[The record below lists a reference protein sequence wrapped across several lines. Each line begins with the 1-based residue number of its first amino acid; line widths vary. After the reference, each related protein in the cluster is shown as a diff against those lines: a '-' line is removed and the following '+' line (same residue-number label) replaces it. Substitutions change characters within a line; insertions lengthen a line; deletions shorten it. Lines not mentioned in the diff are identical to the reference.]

1 VRIAVLYDP
10 SDNLLLHGERRRKE
24 RSATPVRRRKR
35 ERRSKLDREHVLDA
49 IRANGHEPYFH
60 ELGGEEA
67 LFALAKNGA
76 ELVFNM
82 TEAYEGDDLKE
93 AHVAAFLDLLDLRY
107 TGAGPYSL
115 FLAQDKSLA
124 KKLFNFHGIRTP
136 NFATVTRGKVDHMDD
151 LEFPLIV
158 KPAAE
163 DGSVGI
169 DAKAVVNT
177 VRELMERVSWVQEQ
191 FDCAALI
198 EEYIEGREIY
208 VGVLGNEKPEA
219 LPPVE
224 LDLSRLPKDMP
235 RIAGR
240 EVKWD
245 KGTEAYDVTRSQ
257 IAEGLGDD
265 LDTRLRNT
273 ALEVYEALKLRDYGR
288 VDMRVTPKGE
298 IFVIEAN
305 PNPWLAPEAELAI
318 AAESTGRDYEK
329 LIGEIVSMAAA
340 RYF

>member
-10 SDNLLLHGERRRKE
+10 SDNLLPHGERRRKE
-24 RSATPVRRRKR
+24 CPAVPVRRRKR

-49 IRANGHEPYFH
+49 IRANGHDPFFH
-60 ELGGEEA
+60 ELGGEQA
-67 LFALAKNGA
+67 LFALPKSGA

-136 NFATVTRGKVDHMDD
+136 NFATVTRGKVEHMDD
-151 LEFPLIV
+151 LGFPLIV
-158 KPAAE
+158 KPASE

-169 DAKAVVNT
+169 DAGAVVKT
-177 VRELMERVSWVQEQ
+177 VRELMERVSWVQER

-224 LDLSRLPKDMP
+224 LDLSRLP
-235 RIAGR
+235 
-240 EVKWD
+240 WD
-245 KGTEAYDVTRSQ
+245 KGSEAYDVTRSEV
-257 IAEGLGDD
+257 AEGLTGD
-265 LDTRLRNT
+265 LKKRLQET
-273 ALEVYEALKLRDYGR
+273 ALEVYDALKLRDYGR
-288 VDMRVTPKGE
+288 VDMRVTPKNE

-318 AAESTGRDYEK
+318 AAQNAGRDYEK
-329 LIGEIVSMAAA
+329 LIGEIVTMAVA